1 MRKDRGSGGF
11 SILKRGEYH
20 CDESRSIGDHPLLFQ
35 QKLSKDVVVSGLT
48 RETCLRSRVVKYSAA
63 PIRAVWQYPHSGR
76 IIATMWTCNASS
88 FFCI

>member
-63 PIRAVWQYPHSGR
+63 PIRAVWQYPYSGR
-76 IIATMWTCNASS
+76 IIATM
-88 FFCI
+88 

>member
-35 QKLSKDVVVSGLT
+35 QKLSKDVVVFGLT
-48 RETCLRSRVVKYSAA
+48 RETRLHSRAVKYSAA
-63 PIRAVWQYPHSGR
+63 PIKAVWQHPHSGR
-76 IIATMWTCNASS
+76 IIGTT
-88 FFCI
+88 

>member
-1 MRKDRGSGGF
+1 MRKDCGSGGF

-48 RETCLRSRVVKYSAA
+48 RETCLRSRAGKHPA
-63 PIRAVWQYPHSGR
+63 PPIKAVW
-76 IIATMWTCNASS
+76 
-88 FFCI
+88 